1 MAQKKVKLDPE
12 AFSCTICAGL
22 LKDPATIPCGHSYC
36 LSCINNHWDGEDQKG
51 IHSCPQ
57 CGETFKPKPVPTKN
71 IVLTELVGD
80 LKDNGFQAAPADH
93 CYAGPED
100 VACDVC
106 TGRKMKAVKTCLV
119 CLVSYCQNHVNLHCE
134 SPAFKKHKLV
144 EPCKNLEEN
153 ICSHH
158 GEVLKLYC
166 SLHQKCICILCLV
179 DEHEGCKTGSAAT
192 ERTKKQKELEECR
205 RDFQLGILTRQA
217 DVKLL
222 QQEVEAINV
231 SADKAVED
239 SEEIFTELIRL
250 LQERSSE
257 VKQQIRSQQET
268 EVSRVKDVQ
277 EKLEQEITELKRK
290 DAELEQLSI
299 TEDHNQFLLNC
310 PVWAD
315 VSWPTYFSIFDGI
328 PPGYFENVTE
338 AVSAVKAIVADLICD
353 GWPEI
358 SETISKVDVLLSEPE
373 LSTREDFLRY
383 AVDITLDPDTA
394 HQEIRLSR
402 GARKALSMGTLQNYP
417 NNTDRFKNPLQV
429 LSRERLTGRSYW
441 EVQWRGR
448 AVDVAVSYSN
458 ISRAGGLEKSEFG
471 WNNKSWSLHCHSAGY
486 TFWQNSV
493 HTPVLSPP
501 SYRVGVFLDP
511 KAGSLSFYSVSETMT
526 LLLKIQTTFTQPLHA
541 GLRFPNSRNDTA
553 EFVKLK

>member
-119 CLVSYCQNHVNLHCE
+119 CLVSYCQNH
-134 SPAFKKHKLV
+134 
-144 EPCKNLEEN
+144 
-153 ICSHH
+153 
-158 GEVLKLYC
+158 
-166 SLHQKCICILCLV
+166 
-179 DEHEGCKTGSAAT
+179 
-192 ERTKKQKELEECR
+192 
-205 RDFQLGILTRQA
+205 
-217 DVKLL
+217 
-222 QQEVEAINV
+222 
-231 SADKAVED
+231 
-239 SEEIFTELIRL
+239 
-250 LQERSSE
+250 
-257 VKQQIRSQQET
+257 
-268 EVSRVKDVQ
+268 
-277 EKLEQEITELKRK
+277 
-290 DAELEQLSI
+290 
-299 TEDHNQFLLNC
+299 
-310 PVWAD
+310 
-315 VSWPTYFSIFDGI
+315 
-328 PPGYFENVTE
+328 
-338 AVSAVKAIVADLICD
+338 
-353 GWPEI
+353 
-358 SETISKVDVLLSEPE
+358 
-373 LSTREDFLRY
+373 
-383 AVDITLDPDTA
+383 
-394 HQEIRLSR
+394 EIRLSR

>member
-119 CLVSYCQNHVNLHCE
+119 CLVSYCQNHVKLHYE

-158 GEVLKLYC
+158 GEVLKL
-166 SLHQKCICILCLV
+166 
-179 DEHEGCKTGSAAT
+179 
-192 ERTKKQKELEECR
+192 
-205 RDFQLGILTRQA
+205 
-217 DVKLL
+217 
-222 QQEVEAINV
+222 
-231 SADKAVED
+231 
-239 SEEIFTELIRL
+239 
-250 LQERSSE
+250 
-257 VKQQIRSQQET
+257 SQ
-268 EVSRVKDVQ
+268 
-277 EKLEQEITELKRK
+277 
-290 DAELEQLSI
+290 

-315 VSWPTYFSIFDGI
+315 VTWPTYFSIFDGI